1 MSQTKVCDLQ
11 TKILSFFLNLC
22 YYISKRG
29 DTMLKTKD
37 ILDEKDKHLRDKNI
51 DVTFPMSKEEKKLI
65 DEMLEHL
72 HFSQI
77 EKYAE
82 KYNLR
87 PGMGLAAPQ
96 VGINKRFFV
105 ICHEEQ
111 ENVFKNYVII
121 NPKMISHS
129 EELIYSGCGEG
140 CLSVNREIE
149 GIVPRFARV
158 TFTGFDTDGN
168 PIKIRAREE
177 LSIAFQHELDHLNGI
192 LFYDHIDPKDPYK
205 DAEYMREI

>member
-1 MSQTKVCDLQ
+1 
-11 TKILSFFLNLC
+11 
-22 YYISKRG
+22 
-29 DTMLKTKD
+29 MLKTKD
-37 ILDEKDKHLRDKNI
+37 ILDEKDKHLRNKNI
-51 DVTFPMSKEEKKLI
+51 PVTFPMSEEEKKLI
-65 DEMLEHL
+65 DDMLEHL
-72 HFSQI
+72 HLSQI

-129 EELIYSGCGEG
+129 EELIYSSCGEG
-140 CLSVNREIE
+140 CLSVNREVE

-158 TFTGFDTDGN
+158 TFEGFDVDGN

-192 LFYDHIDPKDPYK
+192 LFFDHIDPKDPFK
-205 DAEYMREI
+205 NAEFMREI